1 MSKSTT
7 GRLCVLAFGAHAGD
21 MEITAG
27 GVIAKYAE
35 RGDRVVIVHALKP
48 SGMWARPPGLTA
60 EEYSEKRTGQ
70 ALEVGKALGVEKVIF
85 LGYKEGIPVDHEE
98 MRLKVCDLAREFK
111 PDLVLTHWK
120 GSYHSDHIM
129 THLNV
134 TEGLVCAQSDSVKR
148 KENPHK
154 VRAVFYPENWEDPQG
169 FIPEAYVD
177 IGGTFKRYI
186 DAISVYD
193 FTSGKYSGFN
203 YIDYYSSLSRIRGLE
218 GKFDRAE
225 AFMAPDDWAA
235 NRQRFQLLPL

>member
-1 MSKSTT
+1 MSKGTS
-7 GRLCVLAFGAHAGD
+7 GRLCVVAFGAHAGD

-48 SGMWARPPGLTA
+48 SGTWARPPGLTA

-70 ALEVGKALGVEKVIF
+70 AFEVGKALGVEKVIF
-85 LGYKEGIPVDHEE
+85 LGYKEGQPVDHEE
-98 MRLKVCDLAREFK
+98 MRFKVCDLVREYK

-134 TEGLVCAQSDSVKR
+134 TEGLVYAQSDSVRR
-148 KENPHK
+148 KEDPHK
-154 VRAVFYPENWEDPQG
+154 VRGVFHPENWEDPQG
-169 FIPEAYVD
+169 FVPEAYVD
-177 IGGTFKRYI
+177 VSGTFKRYI
-186 DAISVYD
+186 DAIAIYD

-203 YIDYYSSLSRIRGLE
+203 YIDYYSSLCRIRGLE
-218 GKFDRAE
+218 GKFERAE
-225 AFMAPDDWAA
+225 AFMTPDDWAA
-235 NRQRFQLLPL
+235 KRPRLQLLPL

>member
-1 MSKSTT
+1 MSKGTSS
-7 GRLCVLAFGAHAGD
+7 RLCVVAFGAHAGD

-27 GVIAKYAE
+27 GTIAKYAE

-98 MRLKVCDLAREFK
+98 MRLKVCDLVRELR

-134 TEGLVCAQSDSVKR
+134 TEGLVYAQSDSVKR
-148 KENPHK
+148 RDNSHK
-154 VRAVFYPENWEDPQG
+154 VRAVFYPENWEDPEG
-169 FIPEAYVD
+169 FTPEVYVD
-177 IGGTFKRYI
+177 ISNAFRRYV
-186 DAISVYD
+186 DAISIYD
-193 FTSGKYSGFN
+193 FTNGKYSGFN
-203 YIDYYSSLSRIRGLE
+203 YIEYYSSLCRVRGIE
-218 GKFDRAE
+218 AGFERAE
-225 AFMAPDDWAA
+225 AFMSPNDWAVK
-235 NRQRFQLLPL
+235 RQRLQFLPI

>member
-7 GRLCVLAFGAHAGD
+7 GRLCVVAFGAHAGD
-21 MEITAG
+21 MEITTG
-27 GVIAKYAE
+27 GVIAKYTE
-35 RGDRVVIVHALKP
+35 RGDRVVLVHALKP
-48 SGMWARPPGLTA
+48 SGMWACPPDLTA
-60 EEYSEKRTGQ
+60 EEYSAQRTEQ

-98 MRLKVCDLAREFK
+98 MRLKICDLVRELR

-129 THLNV
+129 AHLNV
-134 TEGLVCAQSDSVKR
+134 TEGLVYAQSDSVKR
-148 KENPHK
+148 KESPYK
-154 VRAVFYPENWEDPQG
+154 VHAVFHPENWEDPQG
-169 FIPEAYVD
+169 FVPETYVD
-177 IGGTFKRYI
+177 ISGTFKRYI
-186 DAISVYD
+186 DAISLYD

-218 GKFDRAE
+218 AKFDRAE

-235 NRQRFQLLPL
+235 KRQRFQLLPL